1 VVERNLAF
9 LEGALKDKV
18 ALVTG
23 AGQGVGRDT
32 AIAMTQAGA
41 RVAVIDLNGDNAVK
55 VAAELADHGAPGIG
69 ITCDVSKRDQV
80 EAAVAATV
88 AQFGGLN
95 VLFNGAHNLRVV
107 TSPFI
112 DTDEDLLHAH
122 LHGGFYGTYYFMQ
135 AAYPHLKEHGGA
147 VVNVGSGAGVKG
159 NAEHLAYAATKE
171 AIRATT
177 RVAAREWGRDGIR
190 VNTICP
196 AAWDTPAML
205 LGPGGAD
212 DATKEHMLS
221 FIPLRRFGGGNE
233 TASVAVFLASDA
245 ASYMTGHTFMV
256 DGGANIDAGR

>member
-1 VVERNLAF
+1 MTERNLAF
-9 LEGALKDKV
+9 LDGALKDKV

-41 RVAVIDLNGDNAVK
+41 RVAVIDLNGDNAAK

-69 ITCDVSKRDQV
+69 ITCDVSKRAQV
-80 EAAVAATV
+80 DAAVAATV
-88 AQFGGLN
+88 AEFGGLDI
-95 VLFNGAHNLRVV
+95 LFNGAHNLRVV
-107 TSPFI
+107 TSPFME
-112 DTDEDLLHAH
+112 TDEELLNTH
-122 LHGGFYGTYYFMQ
+122 LHSGFYGTYYFMQ

-147 VVNVGSGAGVKG
+147 VINVGSGAGVKG

-177 RVAAREWGRDGIR
+177 RVAAREWGKDGIR

-196 AAWDTPAML
+196 AAWDTPGML
-205 LGPGGAD
+205 LGPASAD
-212 DATKEHMLS
+212 EATKQHMLS
-221 FIPLRRFGGGNE
+221 MIPVRRFAGGDE

-245 ASYMTGHTFMV
+245 ASYMTGHTLMV
-256 DGGANIDAGR
+256 DGGSNIDAGR